1 MKHSYSEQIS
11 AIQKARTLLSG
22 SIVAQ
27 PVILI
32 EQLNDA
38 ASTIAAIN
46 FNPKIFERVKELEEV
61 LKSTRKLNLHVYDKG
76 TIGHMVYMEIES
88 VLKK

>member
-1 MKHSYSEQIS
+1 MKHSLSSQIS

-27 PVILI
+27 PVELI

-38 ASTIAAIN
+38 ASSLACLN
-46 FNPKIFERVKELEEV
+46 MVKALSEEEQIQFF
-61 LKSTRKLNLHVYDKG
+61 LKT
-76 TIGHMVYMEIES
+76 
-88 VLKK
+88 LKTL